1 MPEGGNESLLYDLAE
16 QSRSRHYGKYRG
28 LVRDVDDPLKL
39 GRIRASVPSVYGDQD
54 SPWALPA
61 VPFAGPAHGLVL
73 LPEVDDGVWIEF
85 EAGDIS
91 RPVWTGFWWG
101 SDEMPDPQG
110 EKVRRLVTPN
120 GLTLAMDDDQST
132 ITLSHPGGA
141 KITLTQSG
149 ITLEFSSAKL
159 ELTASGV
166 SVNSGALEVR

>member
-1 MPEGGNESLLYDLAE
+1 MPEDLLYDLAQE
-16 QSRSRHYGKYRG
+16 SRSRYFGKYRG
-28 LVRDVDDPLKL
+28 IVRDVDDPLKL
-39 GRIRASVPSVYGDQD
+39 GRITARVPSVYGDQD

-61 VPFAGPAHGLVL
+61 VPFAGAAHGLVL

-91 RPVWTGFWWG
+91 RPIWTGFWWA
-101 SDEMPDPQG
+101 SDEIPAPQG
-110 EKVRRLVTPN
+110 KKARRLVTPK
-120 GLTLAMDDDQST
+120 GLTLSLDDDENT
-132 ITLSHPGGA
+132 VTLGHPGGA
-141 KITLTQSG
+141 KITLTQTG